1 MAEGSLLTA
10 TDVISVPHVIRGRV
24 IDDPVVEHSLST
36 GTRFATPA
44 LDLDQLV
51 WPRTEPLP
59 AAEIPL
65 AEVIDVLA
73 ATGEQLR
80 TDAGGILQEVFAS
93 LELMS
98 PYERQVLETCFT
110 EMWRRFDPDG
120 LRLMV
125 EGEMGSLDVL
135 DGWRPAGP
143 GRLSTGSSR
152 AYPARLIHVLAGN
165 VPDVAAIT
173 VIRGALTK
181 GVHLL
186 KMPSNDLLAATA
198 VLRALAAAAP
208 GHPVTQSFSAVYW
221 KGGDPAVEGILCR
234 PQFFDK
240 LIAWGG
246 ENAIRNA
253 VRYVGPGFELVSFD
267 PKNSIS
273 MVGREAFASD
283 QTLAEVA
290 NLGATDAAVYNQ
302 EGCIASRFQYV
313 EGDLDEVDR
322 YCEQLRIAL
331 GAERKYT
338 SAVVRPPPAG
348 LRDDVSA
355 LARLAP
361 LYRVFGEP
369 DGRGMVVRSDEPVD
383 FYPSGKTVNVVAVGT
398 LADAVKYVDVSTQT
412 IGIYPPARKAE
423 LRNALASAGAQR
435 IVNLGRASGTAP
447 GYPADGFYPMNRMVR
462 WIGDE
467 G

>member
-1 MAEGSLLTA
+1 LTD
-10 TDVISVPHVIRGRV
+10 TGLISVPHVIRGQV
-24 IDDPVVEHSLST
+24 IQDAVTEYSLPN
-36 GTRFATPA
+36 GMRFATPA

-59 AAEIPL
+59 AAEVPL
-65 AEVIDVLA
+65 AEVIEVLA

-80 TDAGGILQEVFAS
+80 TDASGILQEVFAA
-93 LELMS
+93 LEAVS
-98 PYERQVLETCFT
+98 PYERQVLETCYR

-125 EGEMGSLDVL
+125 EGEMGGLDVL

-173 VIRGALTK
+173 IIRGALTK

-198 VLRALAAAAP
+198 ILRALTAAAP
-208 GHPVTQSFSAVYW
+208 GHPVTRSFSAVYW
-221 KGGDPAVEGILCR
+221 KGGDQAVEGILCR

-246 ENAIRNA
+246 ESAIKNA
-253 VRYVGPGFELVSFD
+253 VQYVGPGFELVSFD

-273 MVGREAFASD
+273 MIGREAFASD
-283 QTLAEVA
+283 ETLAEVA
-290 NLGATDAAVYNQ
+290 DRGAADAAVYNQ

-313 EGDLDEVDR
+313 EGDLDDVDR

-331 GAERKYT
+331 GRERKYT
-338 SAVVRPPPAG
+338 SAVVPPPPAD
-348 LRDDVSA
+348 LRDEVSA
-355 LARLAP
+355 LARMTP
-361 LYRVFGEP
+361 FYRVFGEP
-369 DGRGMVVRSDEPVD
+369 DGRGVVVRSDEPVD
-383 FYPSGKTVNVVAVGT
+383 FYPSGKTVNVVAVGS
-398 LADAVKYVDVSTQT
+398 LADAVRYVNVSTQT
-412 IGIYPPARKAE
+412 IGIYPPARKAV

-435 IVNLGRASGTAP
+435 IVNLGRAGGTAP